1 MCAISGVIANPRYDA
16 GDVAKMIDCI
26 AYRGPDEQDVA
37 TIGPAVLGH
46 ARLAVVDKK
55 NGGQP
60 MSNTDG
66 TVWVVFN
73 GEIYNFVE
81 MREDLKAKGYV
92 FKSRCDTEVLVHL
105 WREKGPAMLDDLIG
119 MYAFCLWDTKENR
132 GILARDRQGI
142 KPCYIADLA
151 GGGFAFA
158 SEIKSIRSLPGFHT
172 EIDDVSINLMH
183 SFNYCPPP
191 RTCFKGITCL
201 KPGSYLEIAADGTR
215 SEKQYWNWPIS
226 RNKQDLEMDEFSWL
240 IDDSVRM
247 QMRFDVEGCLFLSGG
262 VDSSIVAAHLLK
274 QWNRDEVLAFGLD
287 CREEGYGEFHLAQS
301 VAKHLSGIDLRP
313 VTYDCAIVPDNIDT
327 VLHHMDQPHGDFSF
341 FLILELCKAAK
352 ASDVIVA
359 FNGDGPDE
367 VLSGFTHNQAYF
379 GSGQAF
385 SPSDYFQ
392 KICFMPEASRN
403 KLLTKEF
410 SDLAQNPENVFADIL
425 EKWPDLE
432 PMDQI
437 AAYECTS
444 LAPGNNLVKT
454 DRMGAGMSIEG
465 RSPFLDHRVVE
476 ALTQLPQSQK
486 FNDGISKYYL
496 KDYGQRFFER
506 EHMFRQKSM
515 PTMPI
520 GEWIKGPLQDWAQD
534 TLRTLD
540 ASRYNVSGALQMF
553 EEHKNEQANYTRE
566 LRTLLMTAVWSRNL
580 CN

>member
-1 MCAISGVIANPRYDA
+1 
-16 GDVAKMIDCI
+16 
-26 AYRGPDEQDVA
+26 
-37 TIGPAVLGH
+37 
-46 ARLAVVDKK
+46 
-55 NGGQP
+55 
-60 MSNTDG
+60 
-66 TVWVVFN
+66 
-73 GEIYNFVE
+73 
-81 MREDLKAKGYV
+81 
-92 FKSRCDTEVLVHL
+92 
-105 WREKGPAMLDDLIG
+105 
-119 MYAFCLWDTKENR
+119 
-132 GILARDRQGI
+132 
-142 KPCYIADLA
+142 
-151 GGGFAFA
+151 
-158 SEIKSIRSLPGFHT
+158 
-172 EIDDVSINLMH
+172 
-183 SFNYCPPP
+183 
-191 RTCFKGITCL
+191 
-201 KPGSYLEIAADGTR
+201 
-215 SEKQYWNWPIS
+215 
-226 RNKQDLEMDEFSWL
+226 MDEFSSL

-392 KICFMPEASRN
+392 KICFMPEASRS

-410 SDLAQNPENVFADIL
+410 SDLAQNPVNVFADIL